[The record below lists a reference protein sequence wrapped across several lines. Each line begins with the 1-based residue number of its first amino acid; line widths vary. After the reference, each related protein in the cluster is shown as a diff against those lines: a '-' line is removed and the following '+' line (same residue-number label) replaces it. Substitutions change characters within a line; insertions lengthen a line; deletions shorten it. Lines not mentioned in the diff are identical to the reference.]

1 MATPFN
7 PLSTAFLRDPYPAY
21 AALRRDHPVYRF
33 EMLELWV
40 LTRFDDC
47 AAVLRDHAS
56 FSSSPHAAGGL
67 IAQLQRQ
74 AEEEMAGPIA
84 PTVLS
89 SDPPVH
95 TRLRSLVT
103 KAFTPRRVEQMGAH
117 VAAVADHLLAAVRPG
132 EPFDLI
138 REFAQPLPI
147 IIIAE
152 LLGVPPSEREQ
163 FKAWSTV
170 VAGMTSLIQ
179 SPDQNAV
186 IATTR
191 AEIRAYLTQVI
202 NARRAHPQDDLISAL
217 VQAQEAGESLDFEE
231 LLAFCVLLLVAGN
244 ETTANLIGNGTL
256 ALARH
261 PEQAS
266 LLRAQPDL
274 WPGAVEELA
283 RYDGPVQGTIR
294 FARQETEIAGQRID
308 PGDVLFVG
316 LGAANRDPTHFP
328 NPDRLT
334 IQREDNHHLAF
345 GTGIHF
351 CLGAPLARL
360 ETQIAF
366 QALLARFP
374 QLRVVEEPLEY
385 DGTFILRGVKQL
397 RILSAATT

>member
-1 MATPFN
+1 MAEQFN
-7 PLSTAFLRDPYPAY
+7 PLSPEFLRNPYPAY
-21 AALRRDHPVYRF
+21 AALRRDHPVFRF
-33 EMLELWV
+33 EMLQLWV

-47 AAVLRDHAS
+47 AAVLRDHES
-56 FSSSPHAAGGL
+56 FSSSPHTAGGL

-74 AEEEMAGPIA
+74 AEQEMAGPIA

-95 TRLRSLVT
+95 TRLRGLVN
-103 KAFTPRRVEQMGAH
+103 KAFTPRRVEQLGPH
-117 VAAVADHLLAAVRPG
+117 IAAVADDLLAAARPD
-132 EPFDLI
+132 EPLDLI

-170 VAGMTSLIQ
+170 VAGLTSLLR

-191 AEIRAYLTQVI
+191 AEVRAYLTQVI

-261 PEQAS
+261 PDQAS

-274 WPGAVEELA
+274 WPAAVEELA

-294 FARQETEIAGQRID
+294 FARREAEIAGQPINL
-308 PGDVLFVG
+308 GDALFVG
-316 LGAANRDPTHFP
+316 IGAANRDPAHFP
-328 NPDRLT
+328 DPDRLN

-345 GTGIHF
+345 GTGIHY

-360 ETQIAF
+360 EAQIAF

-374 QLRVVEEPLEY
+374 QLRVAEEPLEY

-397 RILSAATT
+397 RIAPAS